1 MAETAFPR
9 KAKLFVSL
17 LLIVAAFAMY
27 WGWGLMYGT
36 WNIVAKESM
45 GVYAIVIILS
55 AFGILGLLLSWK
67 QK

>member
-9 KAKLFVSL
+9 KAKLFLSL

-36 WNIVAKESM
+36 WDIFARESM
-45 GVYAIVIILS
+45 GVYAIVVTLF
-55 AFGILGLLLSWK
+55 AFGLLGLLLTWK